1 MRHLFYL
8 MGKSASGKDTLYEEL
23 LKDKTLNLAPLVTW
37 TTRPIRAKEEEGVQ
51 YHFAD
56 EAKLRELRAA
66 GKVIEERTYQT
77 ELGPWTYFTV
87 DDHILS
93 GLREDSSAARPDLL
107 GIGTLESCRRIRE
120 YYGQERV
127 IPLYIEVDDGLRLER
142 ALKREK
148 KPGNHKYE
156 EMCRRFLA
164 DQQDFS
170 EENLRKAGVTKRFSN
185 DAPREVCLQELKDW
199 IRSIQ
204 CMPRMPLNRGKEGS
218 DGRIS

>member
-93 GLREDSSAARPDLL
+93 GLREDPEDPSAALPDLL

-170 EENLRKAGVTKRFSN
+170 EENLKKAGVTKRFSN
-185 DAPREVCLQELKDW
+185 DAPREVCLQELKGW

-204 CMPRMPLNRGKEGS
+204 CNKEES